1 MMMYN
6 KIENI
11 NNVGGLLKVWLRSL
25 PNPLLST
32 TQPIIEAMKSS
43 DDASK
48 LEQLKALISALPRLN
63 YLILFQIV
71 RLLSVGSF
79 FLPPP
84 LSLPPSSFLLFP
96 LPFLF
101 PFPFLFLFP
110 SYAFFPPLSPSPS
123 LLPICTFFTPPFFLG
138 PPFLLPLPLP
148 LAPFFSSNISL
159 DFLRDGK

>member
-11 NNVGGLLKVWLRSL
+11 NNVGGLLKVCLRSL

-84 LSLPPSSFLLFP
+84 LSLRPPPISPPPSSSSPFPHP
-96 LPFLF
+96 LPF
-101 PFPFLFLFP
+101 PF
-110 SYAFFPPLSPSPS
+110 
-123 LLPICTFFTPPFFLG
+123 
-138 PPFLLPLPLP
+138 
-148 LAPFFSSNISL
+148 
-159 DFLRDGK
+159 